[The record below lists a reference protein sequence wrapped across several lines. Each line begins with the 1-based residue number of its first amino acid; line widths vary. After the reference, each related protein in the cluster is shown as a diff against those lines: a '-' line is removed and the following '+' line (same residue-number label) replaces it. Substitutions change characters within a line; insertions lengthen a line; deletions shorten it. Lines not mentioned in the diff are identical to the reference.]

1 MCLIFMAEILRIY
14 LILLIKH
21 PKHHPAN
28 QKTSPMT
35 NLITI
40 ITLFFAVS
48 VFQPVTAQAEDSS
61 TETITLLT
69 LKVQNSEVLLLDEK
83 PLHIDFL
90 SAVLMDRQI
99 TGEFGIKLSISP
111 DAPMGLVSD
120 TKLLLNEL
128 GIETGLEY

>member
-1 MCLIFMAEILRIY
+1 M
-14 LILLIKH
+14 
-21 PKHHPAN
+21 PDNHHPAN
-28 QKTSPMT
+28 QTPIPMT
-35 NLITI
+35 NLITL

-69 LKVQNSEVLLLDEK
+69 LEVQNSDVVLLDEK

-90 SAVLMDRQI
+90 SAVLMDRKI
-99 TGEFGIKLSISP
+99 TGEFRIKLSISP

-128 GIETGLEY
+128 GIETGLEYLGN